1 MNLAMTSDCQ
11 FDKKGRWNFREK
23 KKK

>member
-1 MNLAMTSDCQ
+1 MTSDCQ